1 MVKSRSLLRSFRLG
15 LALAHL
21 LRRSNDL
28 GPRPPFGSHGLSD
41 RKTCLLLKRLESVL
55 DRNLLDLPV
64 FDVDRDLSAEDCYF
78 DLELALVG
86 INH

>member
-1 MVKSRSLLRSFRLG
+1 MVRLCSLLRSFRSG
-15 LALAHL
+15 FALAHL

-28 GPRPPFGSHGLSD
+28 GHTRLSARTTFSD
-41 RKTCLLLKRLESVL
+41 RKTCLLLKRLERLL
-55 DRNLLDLPV
+55 DGDLLDLPV
-64 FDVDRDLSAEDCYF
+64 FDVDRDLPAEDCYF

>member
-1 MVKSRSLLRSFRLG
+1 MVRLCSLLRSFRSG
-15 LALAHL
+15 FALAHL

-28 GPRPPFGSHGLSD
+28 GHTRLSARTTLSD

-55 DRNLLDLPV
+55 DRDLLDLPV

>member
-1 MVKSRSLLRSFRLG
+1 MVKSRSLLRSFRSG
-15 LALAHL
+15 FALAHL

-41 RKTCLLLKRLESVL
+41 RKTCLLLKRLERLL
-55 DRNLLDLPV
+55 DGDLLDLPV
-64 FDVDRDLSAEDCYF
+64 FDVDRDLSAEDCNF